1 MNVDTERGYAVV
13 HLDTDRGYAVV
24 HPDRVEHS
32 YADSK
37 ARAAEY
43 DATTLHLP
51 GRASSAGPAQPIPT
65 AGLARRPPR

>member
-51 GRASSAGPAQPIPT
+51 GRASSAGSA
-65 AGLARRPPR
+65 